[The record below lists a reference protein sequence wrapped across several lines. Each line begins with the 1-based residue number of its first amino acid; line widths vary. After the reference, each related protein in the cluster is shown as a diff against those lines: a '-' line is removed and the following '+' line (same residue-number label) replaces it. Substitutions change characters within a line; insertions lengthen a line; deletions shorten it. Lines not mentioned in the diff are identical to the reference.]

1 MGDLMDGGAYRLHLT
16 HTGADG
22 DALRLNAEKSVRIP
36 RNGLYLHRNGRS
48 AAQRLHENLILLHI
62 AAQISGKLGQG
73 LSRSLR
79 HIKDGYHLEHGDT
92 DFLFLNDGLAV
103 RIQHRR
109 IGFRVGLDLLDLFL
123 IGSGSDN
130 ADTFF
135 AFQDVPAELIAP
147 LVEARHMGG
156 VGALHID
163 EHGIIDRVAV
173 KTAHRGEILPVLIA
187 LKQLLDAVFD
197 AVNDL
202 PHPVF
207 VGLLFSHDNL
217 LSEKIAP
224 LRRRKHILH
233 RGNSPQIDVVSGLA
247 DRMSQPLGIPHG
259 KSLAARGFYALYL
272 RRFQYCSRFRLASCF
287 LRSCLAQAGQY
298 LARLE
303 EE

>member
-1 MGDLMDGGAYRLHLT
+1 MDGGAYRLHLA

-22 DALRLNAEKSVRIP
+22 DALRLGAEKSVRIP
-36 RNGLYLHRNGRS
+36 RNGLYLHRNRRS
-48 AAQRLHENLILLHI
+48 TAQRLHENLVLLHI

-79 HIKDGYHLEHGDT
+79 HIKDGHHLEHGDT

-109 IGFRVGLDLLDLFL
+109 IGFRVSLDFLDLFL
-123 IGSGSDN
+123 IGRRSDD

-147 LVEARHMGG
+147 LVKACHMGG
-156 VGALHID
+156 IGALHID
-163 EHGIIDRVAV
+163 EHGVVDRVAV
-173 KTAHRGEILPVLIA
+173 KAAHGGKVLPVLIA
-187 LKQLLDAVFD
+187 LEQLLDAVFD
-197 AVNDL
+197 AVNDF

-207 VGLLFSHDNL
+207 VGLLFSHDDL

-233 RGNSPQIDVVSGLA
+233 RGNSPQIEAIFALA
-247 DRMSQPLGIPHG
+247 DRMTQPLAIQRG
-259 KSLAARGFYALYL
+259 KNLAAQGFHALYL

-287 LRSCLAQAGQY
+287 RRSCLAQTGQY

>member
-1 MGDLMDGGAYRLHLT
+1 MGDLVDGGAYRLHLT

-22 DALRLNAEKSVRIP
+22 DALRLNAEKAVRIP
-36 RNGLYLHRNGRS
+36 RNGLYLYGDGRG
-48 AAQRLHENLILLHI
+48 AAQCLHENLILLHI
-62 AAQISGKLGQG
+62 SAQIGGKLGQG
-73 LSRSLR
+73 LSSSLR
-79 HIKDGYHLEHGDT
+79 HIKNGYHLEHGNT

-103 RIQHRR
+103 CIQYRR
-109 IGFRVGLDLLDLFL
+109 VGFRVGLDFLDLFL
-123 IGSGSDN
+123 IGRGSDD

-135 AFQDVPAELIAP
+135 TFQDVPAELIAP

-173 KTAHRGEILPVLIA
+173 KAAHGGKVLPVLIA
-187 LKQLLDAVFD
+187 LEQLLDAVFD

-207 VGLLFSHDNL
+207 AGLFFSHDDL

-233 RGNSPQIDVVSGLA
+233 RGDSPQIDVVFELA
-247 DRMSQPLGIPHG
+247 DRMTQPLVIPHG
-259 KSLAARGFYALYL
+259 KSLAARGFPSLYL
-272 RRFQYCSRFRLASCF
+272 RRFQYCLRFRLASCF
-287 LRSCLAQAGQY
+287 RRSCLAQAGQY

>member
-48 AAQRLHENLILLHI
+48 TAQRLHENLILLHI

-207 VGLLFSHDNL
+207 VGLFFSHDDL

>member
-1 MGDLMDGGAYRLHLT
+1 
-16 HTGADG
+16 
-22 DALRLNAEKSVRIP
+22 
-36 RNGLYLHRNGRS
+36 
-48 AAQRLHENLILLHI
+48 
-62 AAQISGKLGQG
+62 
-73 LSRSLR
+73 
-79 HIKDGYHLEHGDT
+79 
-92 DFLFLNDGLAV
+92 
-103 RIQHRR
+103 
-109 IGFRVGLDLLDLFL
+109 
-123 IGSGSDN
+123 
-130 ADTFF
+130 
-135 AFQDVPAELIAP
+135 
-147 LVEARHMGG
+147 MGG

-163 EHGIIDRVAV
+163 EHGIVDRVAV
-173 KTAHRGEILPVLIA
+173 KAAHSGEILPVLIA
-187 LKQLLDAVFD
+187 LEQLLDAVFD

-207 VGLLFSHDNL
+207 AGLFFSHDDL

-233 RGNSPQIDVVSGLA
+233 RGNSPQIDVVFELA
-247 DRMSQPLGIPHG
+247 DRMTPPLGIPHG

>member
-287 LRSCLAQAGQY
+287 RRSCLAQAGQY

>member
-1 MGDLMDGGAYRLHLT
+1 MGNLMDGGAYRLHLT

>member
-1 MGDLMDGGAYRLHLT
+1 MDGGAYRLHLT

-109 IGFRVGLDLLDLFL
+109 IGFRVGLDFLDLFL
-123 IGSGSDN
+123 IGSRSDD
-130 ADTFF
+130 ADTLFT
-135 AFQDVPAELIAP
+135 FQDVPAELIAP

-207 VGLLFSHDNL
+207 AGLFFSHDDL

>member
-22 DALRLNAEKSVRIP
+22 DALRLNAEKAVCIP

-187 LKQLLDAVFD
+187 LEQLLDAVFD

>member
-22 DALRLNAEKSVRIP
+22 DALRLNAEKAVRIP

-62 AAQISGKLGQG
+62 AAQIGGKLGQG

-79 HIKDGYHLEHGDT
+79 HVKDGHHLEHGDA

-109 IGFRVGLDLLDLFL
+109 IGFRVGLDFLDLFL
-123 IGSGSDN
+123 IGSGSDDAN
-130 ADTFF
+130 AFF

-207 VGLLFSHDNL
+207 AGLFFSHDDL

>member
-233 RGNSPQIDVVSGLA
+233 RGNSPQIDVVSGLG

>member
-207 VGLLFSHDNL
+207 VGLFFSHDDL

-247 DRMSQPLGIPHG
+247 DRMSQSLGIPHG